1 MPDII
6 TQARGTFI
14 DSLTARLNY
23 DRVVSSSVLLHL
35 GAGYSL
41 IRFIDDSPLTHKGG
55 RFDCTTINLPG
66 CQVAFNFP
74 TFPTM
79 IETGSAAALGGMQQM
94 GNAQLHTHTNTE
106 RPAFN
111 ANMTWI
117 RGSHNY
123 KWGGEVW
130 FQGHITAP
138 PSGVSLTFS
147 PNGTAQPFTVPQG
160 LAGQSMGF
168 AFASFLLGDASTISQ
183 QAPTDTR
190 MGKSQWAFYWQ
201 DSWKTTRNLTLD
213 YGLRW
218 DYASVPKEQYGR
230 SANLGLVPNPA
241 AGNAIGAAV
250 FQATCH
256 YDFVHSYPYAL
267 GPRIGFAYQFS
278 PKPVVRGGWGFIYGF
293 APDINVST
301 SANQTNTPVGTNA
314 FANVSTAGALPQPV
328 WPNFDPGQTPLPGQ
342 ITGFTGFTSLDRN
355 AARPPRQ
362 NQYSI
367 GIEREM
373 TRDLVFDASYV
384 GNRGV
389 WWAGPLGYLNQ
400 VSPARFGQFGLNPFN
415 NPDDNLLLSSPL
427 SSPQVIARIGNFLPY
442 PGYSTSNTLLNAL
455 RPFPQFSTITVTN
468 SPTGNTWYDSLQVKL
483 TKRMSKGL
491 QVNGTYTFS
500 KAFVSTRQDLFNP
513 ASSSKS
519 IQATDQPH
527 VLSMNILYQTQKY
540 FGSHLADVVTRD
552 WQIGAFLQY
561 ASGLPLTPPTA
572 TTTNNLPGGN
582 EMVRTGQPL
591 YLKDLNCHCFN
602 PTTDQVLNPA
612 AWTNPPAGIYGPG
625 PISVLGPNLQYSDFR
640 GQRRP
645 SENLNI
651 GRAFR
656 IGREERPVIF
666 SLRAEFSNVFNRTLM
681 TNPITT
687 NPLAAPTRN
696 SSGQLTGGFGVINE
710 VFATGSFPSGSML
723 PRQGTLVGR
732 ITF

>member
-1 MPDII
+1 MV
-6 TQARGTFI
+6 I
-14 DSLTARLNY
+14 DRACNSSHTHVVAGFSPRSRLHPY
-23 DRVVSSSVLLHL
+23 VWAPETRYRRVVAGDHPRHRLTSSSGIRSYRTLHFCKDLLL
-35 GAGYSL
+35 
-41 IRFIDDSPLTHKGG
+41 
-55 RFDCTTINLPG
+55 
-66 CQVAFNFP
+66 Q
-74 TFPTM
+74 
-79 IETGSAAALGGMQQM
+79 GS
-94 GNAQLHTHTNTE
+94 
-106 RPAFN
+106 
-111 ANMTWI
+111 
-117 RGSHNY
+117 
-123 KWGGEVW
+123 
-130 FQGHITAP
+130 
-138 PSGVSLTFS
+138 
-147 PNGTAQPFTVPQG
+147 
-160 LAGQSMGF
+160 
-168 AFASFLLGDASTISQ
+168 
-183 QAPTDTR
+183 
-190 MGKSQWAFYWQ
+190 FYWQ

-256 YDFVHSYPYAL
+256 CDFVHSYPYAL

-278 PKPVVRGGWGFIYGF
+278 PKTVVRGGWGFIYGF

-389 WWAGPLGYLNQ
+389 WWAGPLGYSIRCLRPD
-400 VSPARFGQFGLNPFN
+400 SASFGLNPFN

-468 SPTGNTWYDSLQVKL
+468 SPTGNTWYDSLQMKL

-582 EMVRTGQPL
+582 EMVPHR
-591 YLKDLNCHCFN
+591 
-602 PTTDQVLNPA
+602 PA
-612 AWTNPPAGIYGPG
+612 ALSEGPQL
-625 PISVLGPNLQYSDFR
+625 PLLQSNHGSSAESCRLDQSASRHLRSWSDFR
-640 GQRRP
+640 LRP
-645 SENLNI
+645 EPAVLGFPRTAPS
-651 GRAFR
+651 FR
-656 IGREERPVIF
+656 ESQHRPRF
-666 SLRAEFSNVFNRTLM
+666 PDRKRG
-681 TNPITT
+681 
-687 NPLAAPTRN
+687 AARDFFDPGGVLQCLQQDADDEPDHDKSAGCS

>member
-1 MPDII
+1 M
-6 TQARGTFI
+6 
-14 DSLTARLNY
+14 
-23 DRVVSSSVLLHL
+23 
-35 GAGYSL
+35 
-41 IRFIDDSPLTHKGG
+41 
-55 RFDCTTINLPG
+55 
-66 CQVAFNFP
+66 
-74 TFPTM
+74 
-79 IETGSAAALGGMQQM
+79 
-94 GNAQLHTHTNTE
+94 
-106 RPAFN
+106 
-111 ANMTWI
+111 
-117 RGSHNY
+117 
-123 KWGGEVW
+123 
-130 FQGHITAP
+130 
-138 PSGVSLTFS
+138 
-147 PNGTAQPFTVPQG
+147 
-160 LAGQSMGF
+160 
-168 AFASFLLGDASTISQ
+168 
-183 QAPTDTR
+183 
-190 MGKSQWAFYWQ
+190 
-201 DSWKTTRNLTLD
+201 TLD

-256 YDFVHSYPYAL
+256 CDFVHSYPYAL

-278 PKPVVRGGWGFIYGF
+278 PKTVVRGGWGFIYGF

-666 SLRAEFSNVFNRTLM
+666 SIRAEFSNVFNRTLM